1 MKKLAKKMLKKII
14 LAVRNAENELD
25 GVASSQSRPL
35 GARSGELIVDYMYR
49 DVINDE
55 LSVRIP
61 YNRLDW
67 YVTKRN
73 AAKFDSV
80 GIDVNS
86 DNVRIYA
93 AYRERN
99 CSFDVPG
106 TGGFSLDAGK
116 YVVCFNIASSANVGA
131 RLFVHAY
138 SSDGMKEELVRLE
151 ANNMMAFEVKESHK
165 NLRLSAQVWGN
176 GRIQFDTIEF
186 LKVDNNLK
194 LSSSG
199 ASSSDNSFASGIIPM
214 NENRNYL
221 VPSAFVGDLWY
232 KNNKAVVVNEGT
244 ITVTENLP
252 KAFLSYLDD
261 NCGFKLP
268 PENPIEIGYSH
279 CKIGFFAKSEGVDA
293 ELCVI
298 GYADGEKKFLFQ
310 VPLNSE
316 QVLFCPE
323 GIQARVAIKVS
334 GKGSLRDI
342 KIELS
347 DATAKKKD
355 IIDKIKANS
364 KLIPSSPLVGKKGS
378 PYKIGVI
385 FDEFTFEC
393 FKSEAEYVVLT
404 PDNFREQIE
413 QEKPD
418 FVMVESTWN
427 GNGGLWKDMVSYIE
441 KREEQTLSMLI
452 SFCKARGIKTVF
464 WNKEDPVNFECFIEA
479 AKLFDVVFTT
489 DNDIVP
495 QYKEL
500 VGHDNVYALP
510 FAANP
515 SIHNPVGRRQTR
527 VGSVAFAGSWMVRHE
542 DRMTDMLRVLGP
554 AVDYDLT
561 IFDRNYN
568 KVMPASYRF
577 PDPYSQFVAGA
588 LPFELMS
595 KAYRMYDIFLNVNS
609 IQHSTTMFSR
619 RVFELLASGTAVV
632 TGYALGIDTMLKG
645 LTLLCNTQEDT
656 KDSLEMLINN
666 PEIRERLIVRGI
678 RDVMEKHT
686 YFHRFSTI
694 LDKVGLPGE
703 ASFKRNVTFVG
714 VSHSPEDTQM
724 LINTFESQSGCD
736 NKELIVVLP
745 KNITVSQKLKENPDI
760 KFVVC
765 TDNNF
770 AQVISE
776 KATYGY
782 ISLLSTSSYYG
793 ANYARDMLT
802 AFLYSDACVVGKSAY
817 FEFSTDESLLFVKSY
832 MQDFNYSKSV
842 NGKTL
847 VFRKVLLERVGS
859 CRADI
864 DELSNWVVDTANRNN
879 MPIYSSDRFNYCQAA
894 QSGMNLS
901 SDKFVAYTD
910 SFVKSVNV

>member
-1 MKKLAKKMLKKII
+1 MKKLAKKMLKKIV
-14 LAVRNAENELD
+14 LAVRNVQNEID
-25 GVASSQSRPL
+25 GASPQARTFGP
-35 GARSGELIVDYMYR
+35 RSGELIVDYMYR

-55 LSVRIP
+55 ISVRVP

-73 AAKFDSV
+73 VAKFDSV
-80 GIDVNS
+80 GIDINS

-106 TGGFSLDAGK
+106 TGGFSLEPGK

-131 RLFVHAY
+131 RIFVHAY
-138 SSDGMKEELVRLE
+138 SSDGTKEELVRLD
-151 ANNMMAFEVKESHK
+151 ANNMMAFEVKESDK

-194 LSSSG
+194 ISSSG
-199 ASSSDNSFASGIIPM
+199 SSGSAENVSNGIIPM
-214 NENRNYL
+214 NANRNYL
-221 VPSAFVGDLWY
+221 IPSAFVGDLWY
-232 KNNKAVVVNEGT
+232 KNNKSVIINDGL
-244 ITVTENLP
+244 ITVTDNLQ

-268 PENPIEIGYSH
+268 PQNPIEIGYSH
-279 CKIGFFAKSEGVDA
+279 CKVGFYGKSEGVDA
-293 ELCVI
+293 ELCII
-298 GYADGEKKFLFQ
+298 GYAEEEKKFLFS
-310 VPLNSE
+310 VPLNTE

-323 GIQARVAIKVS
+323 GIEARVALKIN

-342 KIELS
+342 KIEVS

-355 IIDKIKANS
+355 VIDKIKLNA
-364 KLIPSSPLVGKKGS
+364 KRMPSSPLVGKKGS

-393 FKSEAEYVVLT
+393 FKSEADYVVLA
-404 PDNFREQIE
+404 PDKFREQIE

-418 FVMVESTWN
+418 FIMVESTWN

-441 KREEQTLSMLI
+441 RHEEKTLSMLI
-452 SFCKARGIKTVF
+452 SFCKARGIPTVF

-489 DNDIVP
+489 DNDIIP
-495 QYKEL
+495 KYKEL
-500 VGHDNVYALP
+500 VGHDNVFALP

-515 SIHNPVGRRQTR
+515 SIHNPIGRRIAR
-527 VGSVAFAGSWMVRHE
+527 VGEVAFAGSWMVRHE

-568 KVMPASYRF
+568 KIMPASYRF
-577 PDPYSQFVAGA
+577 PDPYAQFVAGA

-632 TGYALGIDTMLKG
+632 TGYALGIDTLLKG
-645 LTLLCNTQEDT
+645 LTLLCNDQEET
-656 KDSLEMLINN
+656 KSSLEMLINN
-666 PEIRERLIVRGI
+666 PEIRERLIIRGI
-678 RDVMEKHT
+678 REVMEKHT
-686 YFHRFSTI
+686 YFHRFSLI
-694 LDKVGLPGE
+694 LEKVGLQSQG
-703 ASFKRNVTFVG
+703 AFRRDITFVG
-714 VSHSPEDTQM
+714 ISNTPDDTHK
-724 LINTFESQSGCD
+724 LIKIFEAQNGCD
-736 NKELIVVLP
+736 NKELIIILP
-745 KNITVSQKLKENPDI
+745 KNISVSQKFKANPNI
-760 KFVVC
+760 KFAVC
-765 TDNNF
+765 TGNDLGEIINKN
-770 AQVISE
+770 ASYPYV
-776 KATYGY
+776 
-782 ISLLSTSSYYG
+782 SLLRTQSYYG

-802 AFLYSDACVVGKSAY
+802 AFLYSDAAVVGKSAY
-817 FEFSTDESLLFVKSY
+817 FEFGADDAILFVKNY
-832 MQDFNYSKSV
+832 AQDFNYSKLV
-842 NGKTL
+842 NGRTL
-847 VFRKVLLERVGS
+847 VFRRALLDRVGS
-859 CRADI
+859 CCADI
-864 DELSNWVVDTANRNN
+864 GELSNWILDTANRNEL
-879 MPIYSSDRFNYCQAA
+879 PIYSSDRFNYCQATEN
-894 QSGMNLS
+894 GMNLAN
-901 SDKFVAYTD
+901 DKFIAYTD
-910 SFVKSVNV
+910 NFIKSVNI

>member
-1 MKKLAKKMLKKII
+1 MKKLAKKMLKKIVV
-14 LAVRNAENELD
+14 AVRNVETELD
-25 GVASSQSRPL
+25 GAMPQQRSLRPQ
-35 GARSGELIVDYMYR
+35 SGELIVDYMYR
-49 DVINDE
+49 DIIDDE
-55 LSVRIP
+55 ISVRVP

-73 AAKFDSV
+73 VAKFDSV

-106 TGGFSLDAGK
+106 TGGFALEPGK

-131 RLFVHAY
+131 RIYVHAY
-138 SSDGMKEELVRLE
+138 DSAGYKEELVRLD
-151 ANNMMAFEVKESHK
+151 ANNMMAFEVKENHK

-186 LKVDNNLK
+186 LKVDGNLK
-194 LSSSG
+194 ISSSG
-199 ASSSDNSFASGIIPM
+199 SSGSTGDSSGVIPM
-214 NENRNYL
+214 NENRNYII
-221 VPSAFVGDLWY
+221 PTCFVGDLWY
-232 KNNKAVVVNEGT
+232 KNNKSVVVNGDT
-244 ITVTENLP
+244 ITLNENLP

-268 PENPIEIGYSH
+268 PENPIEVGYSH
-279 CKIGFFAKSEGVDA
+279 CKVGFYGKSEGVDA
-293 ELCVI
+293 ELCII
-298 GYADGEKKFLFQ
+298 GYADGEKKFVFQ

-323 GIQARVAIKVS
+323 GIEARVALKVS

-342 KIELS
+342 KIEVS

-355 IIDKIKANS
+355 VIAKIRANA
-364 KLIPSSPLVGKKGS
+364 KNIPSSPLVGKKGS

-393 FKSEAEYVVLT
+393 FKSEADYVVLT

-418 FVMVESTWN
+418 FIMVESTWN

-441 KREEQTLSMLI
+441 RHEEQTLKMLI

-495 QYKEL
+495 KYKEL

-515 SIHNPVGRRQTR
+515 SIHNPIGRRQAR

-542 DRMTDMLRVLGP
+542 DRVTDMLRVLGP
-554 AVDYDLT
+554 AVEYDLT

-568 KVMPASYRF
+568 KVMPSSYRF
-577 PDPYSQFVAGA
+577 PDPYAQFVAGA

-632 TGYALGIDTMLKG
+632 TGYALGIDTLLKG
-645 LTLLCNTQEDT
+645 LTLLCNNHAET
-656 KDSLEMLINN
+656 KSALEMLINN
-666 PEIRERLIVRGI
+666 PELRERLIVKGI
-678 RDVMEKHT
+678 REVMEKHT
-686 YFHRFSTI
+686 YFHRFSLI
-694 LDKVGLPGE
+694 LEKLGLSGE
-703 ASFKRNVTFVG
+703 AAFERNITFVG
-714 VSHSPEDTQM
+714 VSNSAEDTQR
-724 LINTFESQSGCD
+724 LISTFESQTGCD
-736 NKELIVVLP
+736 KKELIVILP
-745 KNITVSQKLKENPDI
+745 KNISVSQKLKETAGV
-760 KFVVC
+760 KFAVC
-765 TDNNF
+765 EGNNF
-770 AQVISE
+770 AQVISDN
-776 KATYGY
+776 ASYGY
-782 ISLLSTSSYYG
+782 ISVLSAQSYYG
-793 ANYARDMLT
+793 DNYARDMLT
-802 AFLYSDACVVGKSAY
+802 AFLYSDADVVGKNAY
-817 FEFSTDESLLFVKSY
+817 FEFNAQESILFVKNY
-832 MQDFNYSKSV
+832 MLDFNYAKSI
-842 NGKTL
+842 NGKTV
-847 VFRKVLLERVGS
+847 VFKKSVLDRIGS

-864 DELSNWVVDTANRNN
+864 DELSNWVIDSANRNDL
-879 MPIYSSDRFNYCQAA
+879 PIYSSDRFNYCQVAEG
-894 QSGMNLS
+894 GMNLAN
-901 SDKFVAYTD
+901 DKFIAFTD
-910 SFVKSVNV
+910 SFTKSVNV

>member
-1 MKKLAKKMLKKII
+1 MKKLAKKMLKKIV
-14 LAVRNAENELD
+14 LAVRSVENELD
-25 GVASSQSRPL
+25 GTTPQFRPVSQ
-35 GARSGELIVDYMYR
+35 RSGELIVDYMYR

-55 LSVRIP
+55 ISVRVP

-73 AAKFDSV
+73 VAKFDSV
-80 GIDVNS
+80 GIDINS

-106 TGGFSLDAGK
+106 TGGFSLEPGK

-131 RLFVHAY
+131 RIFVHAY
-138 SSDGMKEELVRLE
+138 SSDGMKEELVRLD

-194 LSSSG
+194 ISSSG
-199 ASSSDNSFASGIIPM
+199 ASEAYANSSSGIIPM

-221 VPSAFVGDLWY
+221 IPSAFIGDLWY
-232 KNNKAVVVNEGT
+232 KNNKSIVVNGDT
-244 ITVTENLP
+244 ITATENLS

-279 CKIGFFAKSEGVDA
+279 CKVGFYGKSEGVDA
-293 ELCVI
+293 ELCII
-298 GYADGEKKFLFQ
+298 GYAEGEKKFLFQ

-323 GIQARVAIKVS
+323 GIEARVALKVS

-342 KIELS
+342 KIEVA

-355 IIDKIKANS
+355 IINKIKANA
-364 KLIPSSPLVGKKGS
+364 KKMPSSPLVGKKGS

-393 FKSEAEYVVLT
+393 FKSEADYVVLT

-418 FVMVESTWN
+418 FIMVESTWN

-441 KREEQTLSMLI
+441 RHEQQTLKMLI
-452 SFCKARGIKTVF
+452 EFCKARGIKTVF

-495 QYKEL
+495 KYKEL
-500 VGHDNVYALP
+500 VGHENVYALP

-515 SIHNPVGRRQTR
+515 SIHNPIGRRQAR

-568 KVMPASYRF
+568 KVMPSSYRF
-577 PDPYSQFVAGA
+577 PDPYAQFVAGA

-632 TGYALGIDTMLKG
+632 TGYALGIDTLLKG
-645 LTLLCNTQEDT
+645 LTLLCNTEEET
-656 KDSLEMLINN
+656 KNALEMLINN

-694 LDKVGLPGE
+694 LDKVGLKSQD
-703 ASFKRNVTFVG
+703 AFKRNVTFVG
-714 VSHSPEDTQM
+714 VSQSPEDTQT
-724 LINTFESQSGCD
+724 LINIFEAQSGCD
-736 NKELIVVLP
+736 NKELIIVLP
-745 KNITVSQKLKENPDI
+745 KNISVSQKLKEIPNV
-760 KFVVC
+760 KFAVC
-765 TDNNF
+765 EGNEL
-770 AQVISE
+770 AQVILNNAS
-776 KATYGY
+776 YGFV
-782 ISLLSTSSYYG
+782 SLLSAQSYYG
-793 ANYARDMLT
+793 AAYARDMLT
-802 AFLYSDACVVGKSAY
+802 AFIYSDAAVVGKSAY
-817 FEFSTDESLLFVKSY
+817 FEFNKAESVLYVKNY
-832 MQDFNYSKSV
+832 TQDFNYAKAV

-847 VFRKVLLERVGS
+847 VFRKPLLERVGS
-859 CRADI
+859 CCADVN
-864 DELSNWVVDTANRNN
+864 ELSNWIVDTANRNEL
-879 MPIYSSDRFNYCQAA
+879 PIYSSDRFNYCQLTDG
-894 QSGMNLS
+894 GMNLAN
-901 SDKFVAYTD
+901 DKFIAFTD
-910 SFVKSVNV
+910 SFEKSVNV

>member
-1 MKKLAKKMLKKII
+1 MKKLAKKMLKKIVM
-14 LAVRNAENELD
+14 AVRSVENEID
-25 GVASSQSRPL
+25 GATPQPRSFGP
-35 GARSGELIVDYMYR
+35 RSGELIVDYMYR

-55 LSVRIP
+55 LSVRVP

-73 AAKFDSV
+73 VAKFDSV
-80 GIDVNS
+80 GIDINS

-106 TGGFSLDAGK
+106 TGGFSLEAGK

-131 RLFVHAY
+131 RIFVHAY
-138 SSDGMKEELVRLE
+138 SSDGTKEELVRLD

-194 LSSSG
+194 ISSSG
-199 ASSSDNSFASGIIPM
+199 TSDASSGAGSGIIPM

-221 VPSAFVGDLWY
+221 IPSAFIGDLWY
-232 KNNKAVVVNEGT
+232 KNNKAIV
-244 ITVTENLP
+244 VTENTITATENLS

-279 CKIGFFAKSEGVDA
+279 CKVGFYGKSEGVDA
-293 ELCVI
+293 ELCII

-310 VPLNSE
+310 VPLNTE

-323 GIQARVAIKVS
+323 GIEARVALKVS

-342 KIELS
+342 KIEVS

-355 IIDKIKANS
+355 IINKIKVNA
-364 KLIPSSPLVGKKGS
+364 KKIPSSPLVGKKGS

-393 FKSEAEYVVLT
+393 FKSEADYVVLT

-418 FVMVESTWN
+418 FIMVESTWN

-441 KREEQTLSMLI
+441 RHEQQTLKMLI
-452 SFCKARGIKTVF
+452 EFCKARGIKTVF

-495 QYKEL
+495 KYKEL

-515 SIHNPVGRRQTR
+515 SIHNPVGRRQAR

-554 AVDYDLT
+554 AVEYDLT

-568 KVMPASYRF
+568 KVMPSSYRF
-577 PDPYSQFVAGA
+577 PDPYAQFVAGA

-632 TGYALGIDTMLKG
+632 TGYALGIDTLLKG
-645 LTLLCNTQEDT
+645 LTLLCNTQEET
-656 KDSLEMLINN
+656 KNALEMLINN

-694 LDKVGLPGE
+694 LDKVGLQSEGAFE
-703 ASFKRNVTFVG
+703 RNVTFVG
-714 VSHSPEDTQM
+714 VSNTAEDTQK
-724 LINTFESQSGCD
+724 LIDVFESQAGCD
-736 NKELIVVLP
+736 NKELLIILP
-745 KNITVSQKLKENPDI
+745 KNISVSQKLKENPAI
-760 KFVVC
+760 RFAVC
-765 TDNNF
+765 TGNDF
-770 AQVISE
+770 AQVI
-776 KATYGY
+776 KDNANYGFV
-782 ISLLSTSSYYG
+782 SVLSAQGYYG

-802 AFLYSDACVVGKSAY
+802 AFLYSDAAVVGKGAY
-817 FEFSTDESLLFVKSY
+817 FEFNAQDAVLFAKNY
-832 MQDFNYSKSV
+832 AQDFNYVRAV
-842 NGKTL
+842 NGRTL
-847 VFRKVLLERVGS
+847 VFRKALLERVGS
-859 CRADI
+859 CCADVN
-864 DELSNWVVDTANRNN
+864 ELSNWIIDTANRNEL
-879 MPIYSSDRFNYCQAA
+879 PIYSSDRFNYCQSAEN
-894 QSGMNLS
+894 SMNLAN
-901 SDKFVAYTD
+901 DKFIAFTD
-910 SFVKSVNV
+910 GFVKSVNV

>member
-1 MKKLAKKMLKKII
+1 MKKLAKKMLKKIVM
-14 LAVRNAENELD
+14 AVRSVENEID
-25 GVASSQSRPL
+25 GATPQQRSFGP
-35 GARSGELIVDYMYR
+35 RSGELIVDYMYR

-55 LSVRIP
+55 LSVRVP

-73 AAKFDSV
+73 VAKFDSV
-80 GIDVNS
+80 GIDINS

-106 TGGFSLDAGK
+106 TGGFTLEPGK

-131 RLFVHAY
+131 RIFVHAY
-138 SSDGMKEELVRLE
+138 SADGMKEELVRLD

-165 NLRLSAQVWGN
+165 SLRLSAQVWGN

-194 LSSSG
+194 ISSSG
-199 ASSSDNSFASGIIPM
+199 VSEAYAGSSAGIIPM

-221 VPSAFVGDLWY
+221 IPSAFIGDLWY
-232 KNNKAVVVNEGT
+232 KNNKAIV
-244 ITVTENLP
+244 VTENTITATENLS

-279 CKIGFFAKSEGVDA
+279 CKVGFYGKSEGVDA
-293 ELCVI
+293 ELCII

-310 VPLNSE
+310 VPLNTE

-323 GIQARVAIKVS
+323 GIEARVALKVS

-342 KIELS
+342 KIEVA
-347 DATAKKKD
+347 DATAKKKE
-355 IIDKIKANS
+355 IINKIKANA
-364 KLIPSSPLVGKKGS
+364 KKMPSAPLGGKKGS

-393 FKSEAEYVVLT
+393 FKSEADYIVLT

-418 FVMVESTWN
+418 FIMVESTWN

-441 KREEQTLSMLI
+441 RHEQQTLKMLI
-452 SFCKARGIKTVF
+452 EFCKARGIKTVF

-495 QYKEL
+495 KYKEL

-515 SIHNPVGRRQTR
+515 SIHNPIGRRQAR

-568 KVMPASYRF
+568 KVMPSSYRF
-577 PDPYSQFVAGA
+577 PDPYAQFVAGA

-632 TGYALGIDTMLKG
+632 TGYALGIDTLLKG
-645 LTLLCNTQEDT
+645 LTLLCNTQEET
-656 KDSLEMLINN
+656 KNSLEMLINN
-666 PEIRERLIVRGI
+666 PEIRERFIVRGI

-694 LDKVGLPGE
+694 LDKVGLPSE
-703 ASFKRNVTFVG
+703 SEFERNVTFVG
-714 VSHSPEDTQM
+714 VSNTPEDTQA
-724 LINTFESQSGCD
+724 LIDVFEAQAGCD
-736 NKELIVVLP
+736 NKELLIILP
-745 KNITVSQKLKENPDI
+745 KNISVSQKLKENPSI
-760 KFVVC
+760 KFAVC
-765 TDNNF
+765 TGNDL
-770 AQVISE
+770 AQVIGDNAS
-776 KATYGY
+776 YGFV
-782 ISLLSTSSYYG
+782 SLLSTESYYG

-802 AFLYSDACVVGKSAY
+802 AFLYSEAAVVGKSAY
-817 FEFSTDESLLFVKSY
+817 FEFNARDSVLFAKNY
-832 MQDFNYSKSV
+832 AQDFNYTKSV

-847 VFRKVLLERVGS
+847 VFRKALLSRVGS
-859 CRADI
+859 CCADI
-864 DELSNWVVDTANRNN
+864 NELSNWIVDTANRNEL
-879 MPIYSSDRFNYCQAA
+879 PIYSSDRFNFCQPAET
-894 QSGMNLS
+894 GMNLAN
-901 SDKFVAYTD
+901 DKFIAFTD
-910 SFVKSVNV
+910 GFAKSVNV